1 MRGTIL
7 FNAETQRT
15 QRKRRENKP
24 CSSSSSLRF
33 LCVLCVSALSTS
45 LSAQTQTDEAFI
57 GARAKYWA
65 FQKVVRPPAPPTH
78 NPWVRNPIDA
88 FILDG
93 LTQKHLAPSPALD
106 RSRLIRRVTLDLTGL
121 PPTPA
126 DVEAFLKDKSPAAYE
141 KVVDRLLA
149 SPAYGERWAAKWLDV
164 VRYADTNGFEL
175 DLDRPHA
182 WRYRDYVIHSFQ
194 TDKPYDRFIREQI
207 AGDEISPGDHEA
219 LIATG
224 YLRAGSEHL
233 VSGNIDPEESRQEVL
248 TEIATNVGQAF
259 LGMTINCARCHNHKF
274 DPILQRDFY
283 ALQSIFA
290 AAKGKDVEI
299 TSADEKSAWQAA
311 QQAYKERLA
320 PIEAALK
327 ALAKPFD
334 DQLREEHKRQL
345 DPKLR
350 EALDIPKD
358 QRTPEQKRLAS
369 DAETQIKPS
378 WDEVLD
384 VMPPAVKAERARLR
398 ERLHEVET
406 TAPDP
411 LAAAYSFVNTGED
424 APQSYILRLGDPH
437 NRLTPV
443 DPSVPFVLQAGYRI
457 PTAATGRRT
466 AFANWLASSQN
477 PLTARVMVNRIWQF
491 RIGDGMV
498 RTPNDFG
505 TMGDKPE
512 SHALLDWLA
521 AEFVSAKWSVQAI
534 DRLIVNSSAYRQ
546 SSAPDAAK
554 AKIDPQNR
562 LLWRMNRKRFDAE
575 MIRDAA
581 LSVAGTLNPAI
592 GGRPVRIPIEPEV
605 YDLIFTE
612 SERDG
617 LWPVNPDKNVQN
629 RRGIYL
635 LNKRSVRLP
644 LLTAFDQPD
653 TITSCPVRP
662 VSTHALQALTLF
674 NSGFMQEVSNSFAA
688 RLEKP
693 CAANHTCHIDQ
704 AWQLALGRRPRPQET
719 RLAREFF
726 QSGGTLPDFA
736 LALFN
741 RNEFLYVP

>member
-1 MRGTIL
+1 M
-7 FNAETQRT
+7 
-15 QRKRRENKP
+15 
-24 CSSSSSLRF
+24 SSSSLRF
-33 LCVLCVSALSTS
+33 LCVLCASALSTQPLYS
-45 LSAQTQTDEAFI
+45 QTDEAFI

-65 FQKVVRPPAPPTH
+65 FQKVVRPPVPSTH
-78 NPWVRNPIDA
+78 NPWTRNPIDA

-93 LTQKHLAPSPALD
+93 LQQKQLSPSPELD
-106 RSRLIRRVTLDLTGL
+106 RNRLIRRVTLDLTGL

-126 DVEAFLKDKSPAAYE
+126 EVDVFLKDKSPTAYE
-141 KVVDRLLA
+141 KLVDRLLA

-175 DLDRPHA
+175 DLERPNA

-233 VSGNIDPEESRQEVL
+233 VSGNIDPDESRQEVL
-248 TEIATNVGQAF
+248 TEIATNIGQTF

-290 AAKGKDVEI
+290 GAKGKDVEI
-299 TSADEKSAWQAA
+299 VSAADKSAWQAT
-311 QQAYKERLA
+311 QQAYKDRLA

-327 ALAKPFD
+327 ALAKPYD
-334 DQLREEHKRQL
+334 DQLREAHRNQL

-358 QRTPEQKRLAS
+358 KRTPDQKRLAS
-369 DAETQIKPS
+369 DAETQIKPA
-378 WDEVLD
+378 WDEV
-384 VMPPAVKAERARLR
+384 VEAMPPSVQADRAGLR
-398 ERLHEVET
+398 QRLHEVET

-437 NRLTPV
+437 NRLSPV
-443 DPSVPFVLQAGYRI
+443 EPSVPAVLKAGYQI
-457 PTAATGRRT
+457 PTASAGRRT
-466 AFANWLASSQN
+466 AFANWLASPEN

-491 RIGDGMV
+491 RLGDGIV

-505 TMGDKPE
+505 TMGDRPD

-521 AEFVSAKWSVQAI
+521 AEFVSGKWSVKAI
-534 DRLIVNSSAYRQ
+534 DRLIVTSAAYRQ
-546 SSAPDAAK
+546 SSAPDAGK
-554 AKIDPQNR
+554 EKIDPQNR

-575 MIRDAA
+575 MIRDSA
-581 LSVAGTLNPAI
+581 LSVAGTLNPKI

-674 NSGFMQEVSNSFAA
+674 NSNFMQEVSNSFAE
-688 RLEKP
+688 RLEKS
-693 CAANHTCHIDQ
+693 CSGRRTCQIDQ
-704 AWQLALGRRPRPQET
+704 AWQLALARRPRPQEA

-726 QSGGTLPDFA
+726 QSGGTLPDFC